1 MKIEFSSQ
9 RREMLL
15 FLTTNMAAV
24 MSRANQQL
32 SLHYYSFKLFP
43 QFWLAKSTRIIHHNQ
58 LLMTKFG
65 RILCLTR
72 KWHQKC
78 SPLQVKAPLLRR
90 PGDEVELFWLLKKKW
105 RKFHLFQEQELQ
117 LELGKII
124 AKNMAKTASVD
135 NTLLYLLNSSYPT
148 QPHSLMLIIR
158 LYSH

>member
-1 MKIEFSSQ
+1 
-9 RREMLL
+9 MLL

-24 MSRANQQL
+24 TSRANQQL
-32 SLHYYSFKLFP
+32 FPQLFP
-43 QFWLAKSTRIIHHNQ
+43 QFWLAKSTCIIHYNQ
-58 LLMTKFG
+58 LQMTKFG

-90 PGDEVELFWLLKKKW
+90 PGDEVELFWLWKKKW
-105 RKFHLFQEQELQ
+105 RKFHSFQEQELQ

-148 QPHSLMLIIR
+148 QPHSLIANYSTLFILTICEKKHAIINV
-158 LYSH
+158 